1 MTPPTGDTRR
11 RPLLT
16 ALAEA
21 AALALVG
28 RRENPLRGLPED
40 RAARIRAAQVASVV
54 RLTPLS
60 MAVNLLNTGLVVHLF
75 WADGPSRWLLGAW
88 FALVALL
95 AGAALWNWRAAKRR
109 PPRTAVSPRATAHT
123 LAHAILFAGAW
134 AALPAALFPMAGPFE
149 RFALGCFATG
159 MIAGGAFALSAVPR
173 AGLAYTWIMCLLMG
187 AGMAFSGDH
196 RMAAAAGFLCFYAAI
211 ISRNLVAHGDLFAAN
226 LRGRSEIEAQREVL
240 GLLLRDFEESAGDCL
255 WETDAAGRLRRCPP
269 RFARMLGVA
278 PETAADAILPDLLGR
293 DGGAADRFAA
303 RDPFRDLLATVPAA
317 GGGERALSFTA
328 KPVLDA
334 SGAFAGFRG
343 VASDVTER
351 VKAEAELAR
360 TKAFLDAVVEN
371 VPAVLF
377 AKDMEDGGRYVL
389 LNRAGERLLGCPR
402 AAVLGKTDRDLFA
415 PDEAE
420 RFAAN
425 DRLAL
430 AATAAAEGD
439 ARCVSEEAALA
450 SRHNGVRHLRTRKLA
465 LADLTAGG
473 TGAGPARYVLGI
485 SEDVTERKRDEERL
499 REQHRRLD
507 AALTHMSHGL
517 AMFDAERRLVVCN
530 RRLLEMYG
538 LPDGLGACGTPL
550 RALVE
555 ASIARGNHPNLS
567 AEFIIADY
575 EARLSGSEPG
585 TAFARLGDGRSIEMS
600 YQPLAGGGAVVT
612 FEDVSERRRAE
623 ALIKEQNERL
633 RLREE
638 ELAVQNARFHTAIE
652 NINQGLCFFD
662 GDHRLIVGNRRYAE
676 LYGLAPDQ
684 TAPGT
689 TVREIVERR
698 IAAGTGPKGITLE
711 EYVVWRDAVA
721 RSPGAST
728 NLIELAD
735 GRLFEVRREAT
746 PDGGSVATHQDV
758 TERLRTEAALMAQNE
773 RFDAALTNM
782 SQGLAMFDADARLVV
797 HNERVL
803 ELFGLPPGALR
814 PGQTHRE
821 IVERLAA
828 LGLYAA
834 GPSPDEICGSFRAPL
849 EGDAASAVQYRA
861 LANGRTLAIATRP
874 MRTGGYV
881 ATYEDVTERRQAEAR
896 IMHMARHDALTGL
909 SNRLSFHERL
919 ERALRPLRRGPEG
932 GTNAGTGRTR
942 TAGGKGCIAVLY
954 LDLDRFKGVNDTLG
968 HPAGDALLKAVAGR
982 IAAATRAPHGGAG
995 RAEAAIAR
1003 LGGDEF
1009 AVAVAVGAGP
1019 AAARA
1024 AAAALAARLVAVL
1037 DEPFEVEGHQVVAGT
1052 SVGIA
1057 LAPVDGDCPD
1067 RLLKAADLALYKAK
1081 AEGRGTFRFFE
1092 PEMDRQARAQRALE
1106 TDLRRALAAGEF
1118 ELHYQPILDLRA
1130 DRVSG
1135 FEALLRWN
1143 HPDRGRVSPAEFVP
1157 VAEEI
1162 GLMAP
1167 IGDWVLRTACA
1178 EAAAWPGALK
1188 VAVNLS
1194 PAQFRSRKLVTSVA
1208 EALSASG
1215 LPPDRLELEITET
1228 VLLERSEPNLDQLHQ
1243 LRALG
1248 ARIAMDDFG
1257 TGYSSLGYLR
1267 AFPFDKIKIDRSF
1280 VHDLEKDGD
1289 GGCAA
1294 IVRAVAGLGASLG
1307 VRTTAEGVETA
1318 AQLAFIRAEG
1328 CTEVQGYH
1336 LSPPRPAAE
1345 IAAMLRPL
1353 VHGAG
1358 KAAADAL

>member
-1 MTPPTGDTRR
+1 MTPPAGDKRR
-11 RPLLT
+11 RPLLP
-16 ALAEA
+16 ALAGA
-21 AALALVG
+21 AALVLVG
-28 RRENPLRGLPED
+28 RRENPLLGLPED

-60 MAVNLLNTGLVVHLF
+60 MAVNLLNAGLVVHLF
-75 WADGPSRWLLGAW
+75 WTDGPSRWLLGAW

-109 PPRTAVSPRATAHT
+109 PPRTAVSRRATART
-123 LAHAILFAGAW
+123 LAHA
-134 AALPAALFPMAGPFE
+134 ALLASVWSFVPAALFPIAGPFE
-149 RFALGCFATG
+149 RFALGCMATG

-187 AGMAFSGDH
+187 TGMAFSGDP
-196 RMAAAAGFLCFYAAI
+196 RMAAAAGFLCFYATI

-269 RFARMLGVA
+269 RFARMLGVP
-278 PETAADAILPDLLGR
+278 PEAVAEAVLPDLLGR
-293 DGGAADRFAA
+293 DGDAAARLAA
-303 RDPFRDLLATVPAA
+303 RDAFRDLLATVPAA

-334 SGAFAGFRG
+334 AGAFAGFRG

-377 AKDMEDGGRYVL
+377 AKDMADGGRYVL
-389 LNRAGERLLGCPR
+389 LNRAGERLLGGPR
-402 AAVLGKTDRDLFA
+402 AAVIGKTDRDLFA

-430 AATAAAEGD
+430 AAADGEAG
-439 ARCVSEEAALA
+439 CVLEEAALA
-450 SRHNGVRHLRTRKLA
+450 FGDGQVRHLRTRKLA
-465 LADLTAGG
+465 LADLAPG
-473 TGAGPARYVLGI
+473 GAGPARYVLGI

-517 AMFDAERRLVVCN
+517 AMFDADRRLVVCN
-530 RRLLEMYG
+530 RRFMDMYG
-538 LPDGLGACGTPL
+538 LPDELGACGTPM

-555 ASIARGNHPNLS
+555 ASVARGNHPDLS
-567 AEFIIADY
+567 VDFIIADY
-575 EARLSGSEPG
+575 EARLSDSASG
-585 TAFARLGDGRSIEMS
+585 TFVARLADGRSIELS
-600 YQPLAGGGAVVT
+600 YQPLAGGGSVVT

-623 ALIKEQNERL
+623 ALIREQNERL
-633 RLREE
+633 RLRED
-638 ELAVQNARFHTAIE
+638 ELAIQNARFHTAIE

-662 GDHRLIVGNRRYAE
+662 GDQRLIVGNKRYAE
-676 LYGLAPDQ
+676 LYGLTPGQ

-689 TVREIVERR
+689 TVRQIIERR
-698 IAAGTGPKGITLE
+698 IAAGTGPKGITLD
-711 EYVVWRDAVA
+711 EYVGWRETVA

-728 NLIELAD
+728 NLVELAD
-735 GRLFEVRREAT
+735 GRLFEVRRAAT
-746 PDGGSVATHQDV
+746 PDGGSVATHEDA

-782 SQGLAMFDADARLVV
+782 SQGLCMYDAAERLVV
-797 HNERVL
+797 HNERFL
-803 ELFGLPPGALR
+803 ELYGLPPGTVR

-821 IVERLAA
+821 VVEAIAA
-828 LGLYAA
+828 LGRYAP
-834 GPSPDEICGSFRAPL
+834 GPSADEIREST
-849 EGDAASAVQYRA
+849 RA
-861 LANGRTLAIATRP
+861 LIGQRAGAPAAVYRDLADGRTLAITRRA
-874 MRTGGYV
+874 MATGGWV
-881 ATYEDVTERRQAEAR
+881 ATFEDVTERRQAEAR
-896 IMHMARHDALTGL
+896 IAHMARHDALTGL
-909 SNRLSFHERL
+909 SNRLCFHERL
-919 ERALRPLRRGPEG
+919 ERLLRQLRQPSESGAPC
-932 GTNAGTGRTR
+932 AG
-942 TAGGKGCIAVLY
+942 AGGIAVLY

-968 HPAGDALLKAVAGR
+968 HPAGDALLKTVAAR
-982 IAAATRAPHGGAG
+982 IAAATRRG
-995 RAEAAIAR
+995 REREGTTIAR

-1024 AAAALAARLVAVL
+1024 DAAALAARLVSVL
-1037 DEPFEVEGHQVVAGT
+1037 DEPFEIEGHQVVAGT
-1052 SVGIA
+1052 SIGIA
-1057 LAPVDGDCPD
+1057 LAPRDGECPD

-1092 PEMDRQARAQRALE
+1092 PEMDRQAQAQRALE

-1118 ELHYQPILDLRA
+1118 ELHYQPILDLRT

-1167 IGDWVLRTACA
+1167 IGDWVLRAACA
-1178 EAAAWPGALK
+1178 EAAAWPGGLK

-1194 PAQFRSRKLVTSVA
+1194 PAQFRGRTLVASVA
-1208 EALSASG
+1208 EALRTSG
-1215 LPPDRLELEITET
+1215 LPPERLELEITET

-1280 VHDLEKDGD
+1280 VHDLEEDGD

-1294 IVRAVAGLGASLG
+1294 IVRAVSGLGASLG

-1336 LSPPRPAAE
+1336 LSPPLPAPEIGRLLRSFGCGAVEAGAE
-1345 IAAMLRPL
+1345 
-1353 VHGAG
+1353 AG
-1358 KAAADAL
+1358 